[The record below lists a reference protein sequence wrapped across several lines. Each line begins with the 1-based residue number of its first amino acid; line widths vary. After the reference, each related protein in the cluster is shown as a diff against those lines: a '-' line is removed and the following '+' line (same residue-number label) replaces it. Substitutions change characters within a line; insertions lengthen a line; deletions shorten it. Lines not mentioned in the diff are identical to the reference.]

1 MKHKQKFIVINYLC
15 VFALLITM
23 SACTSAKTQN
33 SGTTQA
39 YSHYVNE
46 RFGLSDFYILKF
58 NENANGKVGLYK
70 ENIRR
75 TTASGEVYNPNT
87 FTAAHKSLPF
97 NTIVRVSNLSNG
109 RTSSVRIN
117 DRIPPTDDNVLFVSK
132 ASADELK
139 LGENTHIE
147 LKIIAYAL
155 CSADTLT
162 PLSKECKIVSMAN
175 ETPIDNTQA
184 TQMNM
189 QNVSFVDKSPSTP
202 NPKATIKSKATT
214 SSELKGEIL
223 VQIGAYRI
231 KNNAIQME
239 ELYKNFRKYTSFMK
253 IAPNGLHEVF
263 LQNFD
268 SIEEARYFIQ
278 TSPVWDNFI
287 VVDGK
292 VFEYSKRKKPKPYN
306 RHY

>member
-1 MKHKQKFIVINYLC
+1 MKHKQKFRVINCLC
-15 VFALLITM
+15 VFILLITM

-70 ENIRR
+70 ENVRR
-75 TTASGEVYNPNT
+75 TTASGEVYNPST

-97 NTIVRVSNLSNG
+97 NTIIRVSNLSNG

-117 DRIPPTDDNVLFVSK
+117 DRIPPTDDNVLLVSK
-132 ASADELK
+132 ASADELRVD
-139 LGENTHIE
+139 ESTHIE

-202 NPKATIKSKATT
+202 NSKATIKSKATT

-253 IAPNGLHEVF
+253 
-263 LQNFD
+263 
-268 SIEEARYFIQ
+268 
-278 TSPVWDNFI
+278 
-287 VVDGK
+287 
-292 VFEYSKRKKPKPYN
+292 
-306 RHY
+306 

>member
-1 MKHKQKFIVINYLC
+1 MKHKQKFIVINCLC
-15 VFALLITM
+15 VFTLLITM

-58 NENANGKVGLYK
+58 NENANGKAGLYK
-70 ENIRR
+70 ENVRR
-75 TTASGEVYNPNT
+75 TTASGEVYNPST

-117 DRIPPTDDNVLFVSK
+117 DRIPPTDDNVLLVSK

-175 ETPIDNTQA
+175 ETPINDTQA
-184 TQMNM
+184 TQMSM
-189 QNVSFVDKSPSTP
+189 QNVSFVTKNPSTP
-202 NPKATIKSKATT
+202 NSKATT

-239 ELYKNFRKYTSFMK
+239 ELYKKFRKYSSFVE
-253 IAPNGLHEVF
+253 IAPNGLHQVF
-263 LQNFD
+263 LQGFD
-268 SIEEARYFIQ
+268 NIEEARYFIQ

>member
-1 MKHKQKFIVINYLC
+1 MKHKQKFIVINCLC
-15 VFALLITM
+15 VFIFLITM

-70 ENIRR
+70 ENVRR
-75 TTASGEVYNPNT
+75 TTASGEVYNPST

-117 DRIPPTDDNVLFVSK
+117 DRIPPTDDNVLLVSK

-189 QNVSFVDKSPSTP
+189 QNVSFIDKSPSTP

-239 ELYKNFRKYTSFMK
+239 ELYKKF
-253 IAPNGLHEVF
+253 
-263 LQNFD
+263 
-268 SIEEARYFIQ
+268 
-278 TSPVWDNFI
+278 
-287 VVDGK
+287 
-292 VFEYSKRKKPKPYN
+292 
-306 RHY
+306 

>member
-1 MKHKQKFIVINYLC
+1 MKHKQKFRVINYLC

-23 SACTSAKTQN
+23 SACTSVKTQN
-33 SGTTQA
+33 SGTTQYA
-39 YSHYVNE
+39 NK
-46 RFGLSDFYILKF
+46 RFRLSDFYILKF

-70 ENIRR
+70 ENVRR
-75 TTASGEVYNPNT
+75 TTASGEVYN
-87 FTAAHKSLPF
+87 
-97 NTIVRVSNLSNG
+97 
-109 RTSSVRIN
+109 SV
-117 DRIPPTDDNVLFVSK
+117 
-132 ASADELK
+132 
-139 LGENTHIE
+139 E
-147 LKIIAYAL
+147 LKIISDAL

-175 ETPIDNTQA
+175 ETPINDTQA
-184 TQMNM
+184 TQMSM
-189 QNVSFVDKSPSTP
+189 QNVSFVTKSPSTP
-202 NPKATIKSKATT
+202 NPKATT

-239 ELYKNFRKYTSFMK
+239 ELYKKFRKYSSFVEV
-253 IAPNGLHEVF
+253 APNGLHQVF
-263 LQNFD
+263 LQGFD

>member
-1 MKHKQKFIVINYLC
+1 MKHKQKFIVINCLC
-15 VFALLITM
+15 VFTLLITM

-58 NENANGKVGLYK
+58 NENANGKAGLYK
-70 ENIRR
+70 ENVRR
-75 TTASGEVYNPNT
+75 TTASGEVYNPST

-117 DRIPPTDDNVLFVSK
+117 DRIPPTDDNVLLVSK
-132 ASADELK
+132 ASADELRVD
-139 LGENTHIE
+139 ESTHIE
-147 LKIIAYAL
+147 LNIIAYAL

-175 ETPIDNTQA
+175 ETPINDTQA
-184 TQMNM
+184 TQMSM
-189 QNVSFVDKSPSTP
+189 QNVSFVTKNPSTP
-202 NPKATIKSKATT
+202 NSKATT

-239 ELYKNFRKYTSFMK
+239 ELYKKFRKYSSFVE
-253 IAPNGLHEVF
+253 IAPNGLHQVF
-263 LQNFD
+263 LQGFD
-268 SIEEARYFIQ
+268 NIEEARYFIQ

>member
-58 NENANGKVGLYK
+58 NENANGKAGLYK
-70 ENIRR
+70 ENVRR
-75 TTASGEVYNPNT
+75 TTASGEVYNPST

-117 DRIPPTDDNVLFVSK
+117 DRIPPTDDNVLLVSK

-175 ETPIDNTQA
+175 ETPINDTQA
-184 TQMNM
+184 TQMSM
-189 QNVSFVDKSPSTP
+189 QNVSFVTKNPSTP
-202 NPKATIKSKATT
+202 NPKGYTT

-239 ELYKNFRKYTSFMK
+239 ELYKKFRKYSSFVEV
-253 IAPNGLHEVF
+253 APNGLHQVF
-263 LQNFD
+263 LQGFD